1 MDVDLPNGL
10 MTNGVMM
17 KTIMSTA
24 TGMVELV
31 VTIMRLVGIHTAR
44 NVNAL
49 SQGQQQQLQQ
59 LQQPLRQQ
67 QRLLPLQHLHLLY
80 VEANLWV
87 ALEL

>member
-1 MDVDLPNGL
+1 MDLPNGL

-17 KTIMSTA
+17 KTTMSTV

-31 VTIMRLVGIHTAR
+31 VTITILVGIHTAKI
-44 NVNAL
+44 VIAL
-49 SQGQQQQLQQ
+49 SQVQLKRQQ

-80 VEANLWV
+80 VEAN
-87 ALEL
+87 